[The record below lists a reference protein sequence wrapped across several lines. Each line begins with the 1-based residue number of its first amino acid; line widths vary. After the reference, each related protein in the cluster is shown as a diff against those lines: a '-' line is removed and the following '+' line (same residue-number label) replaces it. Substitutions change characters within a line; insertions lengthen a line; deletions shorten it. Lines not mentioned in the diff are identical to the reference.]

1 MDKKLGV
8 YICTGCG
15 IGDSLD
21 IEALKKVATKEF
33 KAPVCKTHPW
43 LCSVEGV
50 EMIKSDM
57 ANEGVNTLSIVAC
70 SPRVKYDVFDFGPG
84 LQDRV
89 NVREQVAWVLPA
101 NDEDTQMMAEDNM
114 RMGLVKLNKSTPPE
128 PYQAENMSKTVLV
141 VGGGF
146 AGMNA
151 AVGAA
156 QAGYPVL
163 LVEKEPV
170 LGGFMNKMNKRIR
183 PPYKELQS
191 VDLENQIKKVEAEP
205 NIKVFTSAQIE
216 KIAGGPGVFDVTIS
230 HNGSSTTERVGSVVQ
245 ATGWKPYDA
254 NKLEHLGYG
263 KFPNV
268 ITNVQM
274 EEMAKSGKIT
284 RPSDG
289 KEAKNVLFI
298 QCAGSRDEN
307 HLPYCSSVCCLV
319 SLKQATYVKEQDPEA
334 VVYILYKD
342 IRTPHQSEDFYRKVQ
357 RDGGIFIRGELN
369 SISED
374 GNKNLIVEANDAL
387 LNETIQLEELDL
399 VVLAVGLV
407 PTSIDE
413 TALNLDYRQ
422 GPGLP
427 VNKYGFPDSNFIC
440 FPYETQRTGIYT
452 AGCVRSPMETAL
464 AAEDA
469 TGAALKAIQCIES
482 TAIGSSTFPRSG
494 DMTYPE
500 FMMSRCT
507 QCKRCTEE
515 CPFGAIN
522 EDEKANPLPNTTRCR
537 RCGTCMGAC
546 PERIISFKN
555 YSVDMIGSMI
565 KGIEVPDADDE
576 KPRVIALICENDAY
590 PALDMAGIN
599 RIPIDPFYRF
609 IPVRCLGSVNLVWI
623 ADALA
628 KGIDGVI
635 LLGCRKG
642 DDYQCH
648 FIKGSEL
655 ANTRMEKISETLGRL
670 ALEPERVRVEE
681 ISVNDYDRLPVIL
694 NDFMAR
700 IKELEPNPYKGF

>member
-8 YICTGCG
+8 YICAGCG
-15 IGDSLD
+15 IGESLD

-33 KAPVCKTHPW
+33 KAPICKSHPW
-43 LCSVEGV
+43 LCGSEGL
-50 EMIKSDM
+50 ELIKADM
-57 ANEGVNTLSIVAC
+57 TNEGVNTLSLVAC
-70 SPRVKYDVFDFGPG
+70 SPRVKTNEFDFGPV
-84 LQDRV
+84 LLDRV

-101 NDEDTQMMAEDNM
+101 GDEDTQMMAEDQL
-114 RMGLVKLNKSTPPE
+114 RLGLIKLQKSTPPE
-128 PYQAENMSKTVLV
+128 PFQAENLSKTVLV

-146 AGMNA
+146 TGMNA
-151 AVGAA
+151 ALGAA
-156 QAGYPVL
+156 QAGYPVF
-163 LVEKEPV
+163 LVEREPV

-183 PPYKELQS
+183 PPYKELKP
-191 VDLENQIKKVEAEP
+191 VDLENQIKAIEAEP
-205 NIKVFTSAQIE
+205 NIKVFTSAQVE
-216 KIAGGPGVFDVTIS
+216 KLSGGPGVFDVTIS
-230 HNGSSTTERVGSVVQ
+230 QNGSSVTERAGAVVM

-263 KFPNV
+263 KFPDV

-274 EEMAKSGKIT
+274 EEMAKSGKIV

-289 KEAKNVLFI
+289 KAVKNVLFV

-319 SLKQATYVKEQDPEA
+319 SLKQATYVQEQDPEA
-334 VVYILYKD
+334 SVFILYKD
-342 IRTPHQSEDFYRKVQ
+342 IRTPHQSEDYYRKVQ
-357 RDGGIFIRGELN
+357 RDGGIFIRGELLGL
-369 SISED
+369 SA
-374 GNKNLIVEANDAL
+374 GGAGLTAEANDVL
-387 LNETIQLEELDL
+387 LNEQILLEDLDL
-399 VVLAVGLV
+399 VVLAVGMV
-407 PTSIDE
+407 PSTLDE
-413 TALNLDYRQ
+413 VALNLDYRQ
-422 GPGLP
+422 GPQLP
-427 VNKYGFPDSNFIC
+427 LNKYGFPDSNFIC
-440 FPYETQRTGIYT
+440 FPYETQRTGIYA
-452 AGCVRSPMETAL
+452 AGCVRAPMETAL
-464 AAEDA
+464 AGEDA
-469 TGAALKAIQCIES
+469 TGAALKGIQAIEA
-482 TAIGSSTFPRSG
+482 TAVGVATFPRSG

-500 FMMSRCT
+500 FFMSRCT

-522 EDEKANPLPNTTRCR
+522 EDEKANPIPFTTRCR

-599 RIPIDPFYRF
+599 RIPIDPFFRF
-609 IPVRCLGSVNLVWI
+609 IPVRCLGSINLVWI

-670 ALEPERVRVEE
+670 ALEPDRVAVEE
-681 ISVNDYDRLPVIL
+681 IAITDYERLPQIL
-694 NDFMAR
+694 KAFMDR
-700 IKELEPNPYKGF
+700 IKEMEPNPYKGF

>member
-21 IEALKKVATKEF
+21 IDALKKVATKEF
-33 KAPVCKTHPW
+33 KAPVCKTHSW
-43 LCSVEGV
+43 LCGTEGV
-50 EMIKSDM
+50 EMIKADV

-70 SPRVKYDVFDFGPG
+70 SPRVKYDVFEFGPV
-84 LQDRV
+84 LMDRV
-89 NVREQVAWVLPA
+89 NIREQVAWVLPA
-101 NDEDTQMMAEDNM
+101 GDEDTQMMAEDNM
-114 RMGLVKLNKSTPPE
+114 RMGLVKLNKSDLPQ
-128 PYQAENMSKTVLV
+128 PYQAENPSKTVLV

-156 QAGYPVL
+156 QAGYQVL

-183 PPYKELQS
+183 PPYKELKS
-191 VDLENQIKKVEAEP
+191 VDLEDQIKKLEAEP

-216 KIAGGPGVFDVTIS
+216 KIAGGPGTFDVTIS
-230 HNGSSTTERVGSVVQ
+230 QNGSSMTERVGSVVQ

-289 KEAKNVLFI
+289 KEVKNVLFI

-342 IRTPHQSEDFYRKVQ
+342 MRTPHQSEDFYRKVQ
-357 RDGGIFIRGELN
+357 KDGGIFIRGELN
-369 SISED
+369 TIAED
-374 GNKNLIVEANDAL
+374 GNKNLSVEASDAL
-387 LNETIQLEELDL
+387 LNENIQLEELDL
-399 VVLAVGLV
+399 VVLAVGMV

-427 VNKYGFPDSNFIC
+427 LNKYGFPDSNFIC

-452 AGCVRSPMETAL
+452 AGCVRSPMETAIC
-464 AAEDA
+464 AEDA
-469 TGAALKAIQCIES
+469 AGAALKTIQCIES
-482 TAIGSSTFPRSG
+482 TAIGASTFPRSG
-494 DMTYPE
+494 DLSYPE
-500 FMMSRCT
+500 FMMARCT

-522 EDEKANPLPNTTRCR
+522 EDEKANPLPNPTRCR

-681 ISVNDYDRLPVIL
+681 ISINDYDKLPVIL
-694 NDFMAR
+694 KSFMDR

>member
-21 IEALKKVATKEF
+21 IDALKKVGSKEF
-33 KAPVCKTHPW
+33 KAPICKTHSW
-43 LCSVEGV
+43 LCGTEGV
-50 EMIKSDM
+50 EMVKADI

-70 SPRVKYDVFDFGPG
+70 SPRVKYDVFDFGPV
-84 LQDRV
+84 LMDRV
-89 NVREQVAWVLPA
+89 NIREQVAWVLPA
-101 NDEDTQMMAEDNM
+101 GDEDTQMMAEDNM

-128 PYQAENMSKTVLV
+128 PYQAENLSKTVLV

-170 LGGFMNKMNKRIR
+170 LGGFMNKMNKRLR
-183 PPYKELQS
+183 PPYKELKP
-191 VDLENQIKKVEAEP
+191 VNLEDQIKKVEAES
-205 NIKVFTSAQIE
+205 NIKILTSAQIE
-216 KIAGGPGVFDVTIS
+216 KIAGGPGIFEVTIS
-230 HNGSSTTERVGSVVQ
+230 QNGSATTERVGSVVQ

-274 EEMAKSGKIT
+274 EEMAKNGKIT

-319 SLKQATYVKEQDPEA
+319 SLKQATYMKEQDPEA

-342 IRTPHQSEDFYRKVQ
+342 MRTPHQSEDFYRKVQ
-357 RDGGIFIRGELN
+357 KDGGIFIRGEFN
-369 SISED
+369 TISED
-374 GNKNLIVEANDAL
+374 GNNNLSVEASDAL
-387 LNETIQLEELDL
+387 LNEIIQLEELDL
-399 VVLAVGLV
+399 VVLAMGMV

-464 AAEDA
+464 CAEDA
-469 TGAALKAIQCIES
+469 TGAALKTIQCIES

-522 EDEKANPLPNTTRCR
+522 EDEKANPLPNITRCR

-565 KGIEVPDADDE
+565 KGIEVPDAEDE

-609 IPVRCLGSVNLVWI
+609 IPVRCLGSINLVWI

-670 ALEPERVRVEE
+670 ALEPDRVRVEE
-681 ISVNDYDRLPVIL
+681 ISINDYDKLPVIL
-694 NDFMAR
+694 NAFMTR

>member
-1 MDKKLGV
+1 MDQKLGV
-8 YICTGCG
+8 YICAGCG
-15 IGDSLD
+15 IGESLD
-21 IEALKKVATKEF
+21 IEALKKLATKEF
-33 KAPVCKTHPW
+33 KAPICKSHPW
-43 LCSVEGV
+43 LCGTEGL
-50 EMIKSDM
+50 EMIKADM
-57 ANEGVNTLSIVAC
+57 ANEGVNTMSLVAC
-70 SPRVKYDVFDFGPG
+70 SPRVKTNEFDFGPV
-84 LQDRV
+84 LMDRV

-101 NDEDTQMMAEDNM
+101 GDEDTQMMAEDQM
-114 RMGLVKLNKSTPPE
+114 RLGLIKLKKSTPPE
-128 PYQAENMSKTVLV
+128 PFQAENLSKAVLV

-146 AGMNA
+146 TGMNA
-151 AVGAA
+151 ALGAA
-156 QAGYPVL
+156 QAGYPVF
-163 LVEKEPV
+163 LVEREPA
-170 LGGFMNKMNKRIR
+170 LGGFMNKMNKRLR
-183 PPYKELQS
+183 PPYKELKP
-191 VDLENQIKKVEAEP
+191 VDLENQIKAIEAEP
-205 NIKVFTSAQIE
+205 NIKVFTSATVE
-216 KIAGGPGVFDVTIS
+216 KLSGGPGVFDVTIS
-230 HNGSSTTERVGSVVQ
+230 QNGSSVTERAGAVVM

-263 KFPNV
+263 KFPDV

-274 EEMAKSGKIT
+274 EEMAKSGKIV

-289 KEAKNVLFI
+289 KAVKNVLFI

-319 SLKQATYVKEQDPEA
+319 SLKQATYVQEQNPEA
-334 VVYILYKD
+334 SVFILYKD
-342 IRTPHQSEDFYRKVQ
+342 IRTPHQSEDYYRKVQ
-357 RDGGIFIRGELN
+357 RDGGIFIRGELLGL
-369 SISED
+369 SAGEA
-374 GNKNLIVEANDAL
+374 GLTAEANDVL
-387 LNETIQLEELDL
+387 LNEQVLLEDLDL
-399 VVLAVGLV
+399 VVLAVGMV
-407 PTSIDE
+407 PSTLE
-413 TALNLDYRQ
+413 EMALNLDYRQ
-422 GPGLP
+422 GPQLP
-427 VNKYGFPDSNFIC
+427 LNKYGFPDSNFIC
-440 FPYETQRTGIYT
+440 FPYETQRTGIYA
-452 AGCVRSPMETAL
+452 AGCVRAPMETAL
-464 AAEDA
+464 AGEDA
-469 TGAALKAIQCIES
+469 TGAALKCIQAIES
-482 TAIGSSTFPRSG
+482 TAIGAATFPRSG

-500 FMMSRCT
+500 FFMSRCT

-522 EDEKANPLPNTTRCR
+522 EDEKANPIPFTTRCR

-599 RIPIDPFYRF
+599 RIPIDPFFRF
-609 IPVRCLGSVNLVWI
+609 IPVRCLGSINLVWI

-670 ALEPERVRVEE
+670 ALEPDRVKVEE
-681 ISVNDYDRLPVIL
+681 IGIMDYERLPQIL
-694 NDFMAR
+694 KAFMDR
-700 IKELEPNPYKGF
+700 IKEMEPNPYKGF

>member
-8 YICTGCG
+8 YICGGCG

-21 IEALKKVATKEF
+21 LEALKKVATKEF
-33 KAPVCKTHPW
+33 KAPICKTQDW
-43 LCSVEGV
+43 LCGSEGV
-50 EMIKSDM
+50 EMIKADLT
-57 ANEGVNTLSIVAC
+57 NEGVNNLCLVAC
-70 SPRVKYDVFDFGPG
+70 SPRVKTEVFDFGAV
-84 LQDRV
+84 LMDRV

-101 NDEDTQMMAEDNM
+101 GDEDTQMMAEDQL
-114 RMGLVKLNKSTPPE
+114 RMSLTKLQKTTFPE
-128 PYQAENMSKTVLV
+128 PYLAENISKTVLV

-146 AGMNA
+146 TGLNA

-163 LVEKEPV
+163 LVEREAQ
-170 LGGFMNKMNKRIR
+170 LGGFMNKMNKRLR
-183 PPYKELQS
+183 PPYKELKP
-191 VDLENQIKKVEAEP
+191 VDLEEQIKKVEAEP
-205 NIKVFTSAQIE
+205 NIKIFTSARIE
-216 KIAGGPGVFDVTIS
+216 KISGGPGVFDVTIS
-230 HNGSSTTERVGSVVQ
+230 QNGASVTERAGSVIQ

-254 NKLEHLGYG
+254 AKLEHLGYG
-263 KFPNV
+263 KFTNV

-274 EEMAKSGKIT
+274 EEMAKGGKIT

-289 KEAKNVLFI
+289 REAKNVLFV

-319 SLKQATYVKEQDPEA
+319 SLKQATYVQEQNPEA
-334 VVYILYKD
+334 SVFILYKD
-342 IRTPHQSEDFYRKVQ
+342 MRTPHQSEDYYRKVQ
-357 RDGGIFIRGELN
+357 RDGAIFIRGEVLE
-369 SISED
+369 ISEE
-374 GNKNLIVEANDAL
+374 GGGLVVEANDAL
-387 LNETIQLEELDL
+387 LNEKVRLEDLDL
-399 VVLAVGLV
+399 IVLAVGMV
-407 PTSIDE
+407 PTAQEDV
-413 TALNLDYRQ
+413 ALNLDYRQ
-422 GPGLP
+422 GPSLP
-427 VNKYGFPDSNFIC
+427 VTKYGFPDSNFIC
-440 FPYETQRTGIYT
+440 FPYETQRTGIYA
-452 AGCVRSPMETAL
+452 AGCVRAPMETAI
-464 AAEDA
+464 AGEDA
-469 TGAALKAIQCIES
+469 AGAALKAIQALES
-482 TAIGSSTFPRSG
+482 TVGGFSTFPRSG

-500 FMMSRCT
+500 FFMSRCT

-522 EDEKANPLPNTTRCR
+522 EDEKANPIPNLTRCR

-555 YSVDMIGSMI
+555 YSIDMIGSMI

-609 IPVRCLGSVNLVWI
+609 IPVRCLGSINLVWI

-628 KGIDGVI
+628 KGIDGVL

-670 ALEPERVRVEE
+670 ALEPDRVAVEE
-681 ISVNDYDRLPVIL
+681 IGIMDYQRLPDIL
-694 NDFMAR
+694 KAFMDR
-700 IKELEPNPYKGF
+700 IKEMEPNPYKGF

>member
-8 YICTGCG
+8 YICSGCG

-21 IEALKKVATKEF
+21 LEALKKVATKEF
-33 KAPVCKTHPW
+33 KAPVCKTHAW
-43 LCSVEGV
+43 LCGTEGL
-50 EMIKSDM
+50 ELIKADLT
-57 ANEGVNTLSIVAC
+57 NEGVNNLCLVAC
-70 SPRVKYDVFDFGPG
+70 SPRVKTEVFDFGAV
-84 LQDRV
+84 LMDRV
-89 NVREQVAWVLPA
+89 NVREQVVWVLPA
-101 NDEDTQMMAEDNM
+101 GDEDTQMMAEDQL
-114 RMGLVKLNKSTPPE
+114 RMSLTKLQKTSFPE
-128 PYQAENMSKTVLV
+128 PYLAENVSKAILV

-146 AGMNA
+146 TGMNA
-151 AVGAA
+151 ALGAA

-163 LVEKEPV
+163 LVEREPQ

-183 PPYKELQS
+183 PPYKELKP
-191 VDLENQIKKVEAEP
+191 VGLEEQIQKVEAEP
-205 NIKVFTSAQIE
+205 NIKVFTSAEIE
-216 KIAGGPGVFDVTIS
+216 KISGGPGVYDVTIS
-230 HNGSSTTERVGSVVQ
+230 QNGASVTERAGSVIQ

-254 NKLEHLGYG
+254 AKLDHLGYG
-263 KFPNV
+263 KFTNV

-274 EEMAKSGKIT
+274 EEMAKGGKIT

-289 KEAKNVLFI
+289 QEAKNVLFI

-319 SLKQATYVKEQDPEA
+319 SLKQATYVQEQNAEA
-334 VVYILYKD
+334 SVFILYKD
-342 IRTPHQSEDFYRKVQ
+342 MRTPHQSEDYYRKVQ
-357 RDGGIFIRGELN
+357 RDGAIFIRGEVLE
-369 SISED
+369 ISEE
-374 GNKNLIVEANDAL
+374 GGGLVVEANDAL
-387 LNETIQLEELDL
+387 LDEKVRLENLDL
-399 VVLAVGLV
+399 IVLAVGMV
-407 PTSIDE
+407 PTAQDDV
-413 TALNLDYRQ
+413 ALNLDYRQ
-422 GPGLP
+422 GPSLP
-427 VNKYGFPDSNFIC
+427 VTKYGFPDSNFIC
-440 FPYETQRTGIYT
+440 FPYETQRTGIYA
-452 AGCVRSPMETAL
+452 AGCVRAPMETAI
-464 AAEDA
+464 AGEDA
-469 TGAALKAIQCIES
+469 AGAALKAIQAVEA
-482 TAIGSSTFPRSG
+482 TVVGFSTFPRSG

-500 FMMSRCT
+500 FFMSRCT

-522 EDEKANPLPNTTRCR
+522 EDEKANPIPNLTRCR

-555 YSVDMIGSMI
+555 YSIDMIGSMI

-599 RIPIDPFYRF
+599 RIPIDPFFRF
-609 IPVRCLGSVNLVWI
+609 IPVRCLGSINLVWI

-670 ALEPERVRVEE
+670 ALEPDRVAVEE
-681 ISVNDYDRLPVIL
+681 IAITDYERLPQIL
-694 NDFMAR
+694 KAFMDR
-700 IKELEPNPYKGF
+700 IKEMEPNPYKGF

>member
-1 MDKKLGV
+1 MEKKLGV

-15 IGDSLD
+15 IGESLD
-21 IEALKKVATKEF
+21 IEALKKVAAKEF
-33 KAPVCKTHPW
+33 KAPVCKAHPW
-43 LCSVEGV
+43 LCGAEGV
-50 EMIKSDM
+50 EMIKKDI
-57 ANEGVNTLSIVAC
+57 AEEGVNTLSIVAC
-70 SPRVKYDVFDFGPG
+70 SPRVKYDVFDFGPV
-84 LQDRV
+84 LLDRV

-101 NDEDTQMMAEDNM
+101 GDEDTQMMAEDNL
-114 RMGLVKLNKSTPPE
+114 RMGLIKLNKSELPQPYLPE
-128 PYQAENMSKTVLV
+128 NYSKTILV

-146 AGMNA
+146 TGMNA
-151 AVGAA
+151 ALGAA
-156 QAGYPVL
+156 QAGYPVV

-170 LGGFMNKMNKRIR
+170 LGGFMNKMHKRIR
-183 PPYKELQS
+183 PPYKELKE
-191 VDLENQIKKVEAEP
+191 VDLAEQIKKVEAEP
-205 NIKVFTSAQIE
+205 NIKILTSAVIE
-216 KIAGGPGVFDVTIS
+216 KISGGPGVFDVTIAQ
-230 HNGSSTTERVGSVVQ
+230 NGQTVTERVGSIIQ

-268 ITNVQM
+268 ITNIQM
-274 EEMAKSGKIT
+274 EEMAKNGKIT

-289 KEAKNVLFI
+289 KEVKSILFI
-298 QCAGSRDEN
+298 QCAGSRDPN

-334 VVYILYKD
+334 TVYILYKD
-342 IRTPHQSEDFYRKVQ
+342 MRTPHQSEDFYRKVQ
-357 RDGGIFIRGELN
+357 RDGAIFIRGELN
-369 SISED
+369 RIDEGADHGLS
-374 GNKNLIVEANDAL
+374 VEATDAL
-387 LNETIQLEELDL
+387 LNETIQLDELDL
-399 VVLAVGLV
+399 VVLAVGMV
-407 PTSIDE
+407 PTTLEES
-413 TALNLDYRQ
+413 ALNLEYRQ
-422 GPGLP
+422 GPALP

-440 FPYETQRTGIYT
+440 FPYETQRTGIYA
-452 AGCVRSPMETAL
+452 AGCVRSPMETAVC
-464 AAEDA
+464 AEDA
-469 TGAALKAIQCIES
+469 AGAALKGIQCVES
-482 TAIGSSTFPRSG
+482 TAIGASTFPRSG
-494 DMTYPE
+494 DLTYPE
-500 FMMSRCT
+500 FMMARCT

-522 EDEKANPLPNTTRCR
+522 EDEKANPLPNPTRCR

-565 KGIEVPDADDE
+565 KGIEVPDAEDE
-576 KPRVIALICENDAY
+576 KPRVVALICENDAY

-648 FIKGSEL
+648 FVKGSEL

-670 ALEPERVRVEE
+670 ALEPDRVRVEE
-681 ISVNDYDRLPVIL
+681 ISINDYDRLPVIL
-694 NDFMAR
+694 NEFMAK

>member
-8 YICTGCG
+8 YICAGCG
-15 IGDSLD
+15 IGESLD

-33 KAPVCKTHPW
+33 KAPVCKSHPW
-43 LCSVEGV
+43 LCGVEGV
-50 EMIKSDM
+50 EMIKTDM
-57 ANEGVNTLSIVAC
+57 AQEGVNTLSLVAC
-70 SPRVKYDVFDFGPG
+70 SPRVKTEVFDFAPS
-84 LQDRV
+84 LLDRV
-89 NVREQVAWVLPA
+89 NVREQVAWVLPGG
-101 NDEDTQMMAEDNM
+101 DEDTQMMAEDNL
-114 RMGLVKLNKSTPPE
+114 RMGLIKLNKSALPE
-128 PYQAENMSKTVLV
+128 PYQAENLSKTILV

-146 AGMNA
+146 SGMNA
-151 AVGAA
+151 AIGAA
-156 QAGYPVL
+156 KAGYPVV
-163 LVEKEPV
+163 LVEKEAS
-170 LGGFMNKMNKRIR
+170 LGGFLNKMNKRVR
-183 PPYKELQS
+183 PPYKELKPL
-191 VDLENQIKKVEAEP
+191 DLEEMIKKVEAEP
-205 NIKVFTSAQIE
+205 QLKILTSAQIE
-216 KIAGGPGVFDVTIS
+216 KIAGGPGGFDVTIAQ
-230 HNGSSTTERVGSVVQ
+230 NGSTLTERVGSVVQ

-254 NKLEHLGYG
+254 NKLGHLGYG

-268 ITNVQM
+268 ITSVQM
-274 EEMAKSGKIT
+274 EEMAKSGKII

-289 KEAKNVLFI
+289 KEVKNVLFI

-319 SLKQATYVKEQDPEA
+319 SLKQATYVKDQDPEA
-334 VVYILYKD
+334 TVYILYKD

-357 RDGGIFIRGELN
+357 RDGGIFIRGELTD
-369 SISED
+369 ISED
-374 GNKNLIVEANDAL
+374 GDKNLVVEADDVL
-387 LNETIQLEELDL
+387 LNEKIRLEELDL
-399 VVLAVGLV
+399 VVLAVGMV
-407 PTSIDE
+407 PATLEE
-413 TALNLDYRQ
+413 TGLNLDYRQ

-427 VNKYGFPDSNFIC
+427 VTKYGFPDSNFIC
-440 FPYETQRTGIYT
+440 FPYETQRTGIYA

-464 AAEDA
+464 CAEDA
-469 TGAALKAIQCIES
+469 TGAALKAIQCVES
-482 TAIGSSTFPRSG
+482 TAIGASTFPRAG

-500 FMMSRCT
+500 FMMQRCT

-522 EDEKANPLPNTTRCR
+522 EDEKANPLPNPTRCR

-565 KGIEVPDADDE
+565 KGIEVPDPEDE

-590 PALDMAGIN
+590 PVLDMAGIN
-599 RIPIDPFYRF
+599 RLPIDPFYRF

-670 ALEPERVRVEE
+670 ALEPDRVRVEE
-681 ISVNDYDRLPVIL
+681 ISINDYERLPNIL
-694 NDFMAR
+694 KNFMDR

>member
-21 IEALKKVATKEF
+21 IDALKKVASKEF
-33 KAPVCKTHPW
+33 KAPVCKTHSW
-43 LCSVEGV
+43 LCGTEGV
-50 EMIKSDM
+50 EMIKADV
-57 ANEGVNTLSIVAC
+57 AGEGVNTLSIVAC
-70 SPRVKYDVFDFGPG
+70 SPRVKYDVFEFGPV
-84 LQDRV
+84 LMDRV
-89 NVREQVAWVLPA
+89 NIREQVAWVLPA
-101 NDEDTQMMAEDNM
+101 GDEDTQMMAEDHM

-128 PYQAENMSKTVLV
+128 PYLAENLSKTVLV

-191 VDLENQIKKVEAEP
+191 VDLEDQIKKVEAET
-205 NIKVFTSAQIE
+205 NIKILTSAQIE
-216 KIAGGPGVFDVTIS
+216 KIAGGPGIFDVTIS
-230 HNGSSTTERVGSVVQ
+230 QNGASTTERVGSVVQ

-274 EEMAKSGKIT
+274 EEMAKNGKIT

-334 VVYILYKD
+334 AVYILYKD

-357 RDGGIFIRGELN
+357 KDGGIFIRGELN
-369 SISED
+369 SINED
-374 GNKNLIVEANDAL
+374 GNKNLIVEASDAL

-399 VVLAVGLV
+399 VVLAVGMV

-427 VNKYGFPDSNFIC
+427 LNKYRFPDSNFIC

-452 AGCVRSPMETAL
+452 AGCVRSPMETAIS
-464 AAEDA
+464 AEDA

-494 DMTYPE
+494 DLSYPE

-522 EDEKANPLPNTTRCR
+522 EDEKANPLPNLTRCR

-681 ISVNDYDRLPVIL
+681 ISINDYDRLPVIL

>member
-8 YICTGCG
+8 YICAGCG
-15 IGDSLD
+15 IGESLD
-21 IEALKKVATKEF
+21 IDALKKVATKEF
-33 KAPVCKTHPW
+33 KAPICKSHPW
-43 LCSVEGV
+43 LCGAEGL
-50 EMIKSDM
+50 EMIKADI
-57 ANEGVNTLSIVAC
+57 ANEGVNTLSLVAC
-70 SPRVKYDVFDFGPG
+70 SFRVKTEEFDFGPV
-84 LQDRV
+84 LMDRV

-101 NDEDTQMMAEDNM
+101 GDEDTQMMAEDQM
-114 RMGLVKLNKSTPPE
+114 RLGLIKLQKSTPPE
-128 PYQAENMSKTVLV
+128 PFQAENLSKTVLV

-146 AGMNA
+146 TGMNA
-151 AVGAA
+151 ALGAA

-163 LVEKEPV
+163 LVEREAQ
-170 LGGFMNKMNKRIR
+170 LGGFMTKMNKRLR
-183 PPYKELQS
+183 PPYKELKA
-191 VDLENQIKKVEAEP
+191 VDLENQIKAIEAET
-205 NIKVFTSAQIE
+205 NIKVFTSATVE
-216 KIAGGPGVFDVTIS
+216 KLSGGPGVFDVTIS
-230 HNGSSTTERVGSVVQ
+230 QNGSSVTERAGSVVM

-274 EEMAKSGKIT
+274 EEMAKGGKIT

-289 KEAKNVLFI
+289 QEAKNVLFI

-319 SLKQATYVKEQDPEA
+319 SLKQATYVQEQNDEA
-334 VVYILYKD
+334 SVFILYKD
-342 IRTPHQSEDFYRKVQ
+342 MRTPHQSEDYYRKVQ
-357 RDGGIFIRGELN
+357 KDGGIFIRGEVLE
-369 SISED
+369 ISEE
-374 GNKNLIVEANDAL
+374 GGGLVVEANDAL
-387 LNETIQLEELDL
+387 LNEKVRLENLDL
-399 VVLAVGLV
+399 VVLAVGMV
-407 PTSIDE
+407 PTTLE
-413 TALNLDYRQ
+413 EMALNLDYRQ
-422 GPGLP
+422 GPQLP
-427 VNKYGFPDSNFIC
+427 LNKYGFPDSNFIC
-440 FPYETQRTGIYT
+440 FPYETQRTGIYA
-452 AGCVRSPMETAL
+452 AGCVRAPMETAV
-464 AAEDA
+464 AGEDA
-469 TGAALKAIQCIES
+469 TGAALKSIQAIEA
-482 TAIGSSTFPRSG
+482 TAIGAATFPRSG
-494 DMTYPE
+494 DMTYPD
-500 FMMSRCT
+500 FFMSRCT

-522 EDEKANPLPNTTRCR
+522 EDEKANPIPFTTRCR

-599 RIPIDPFYRF
+599 RIPIDPFFRF
-609 IPVRCLGSVNLVWI
+609 IPVRCLGSINLVWI

-670 ALEPERVRVEE
+670 ALEPDRVAVEE
-681 ISVNDYDRLPVIL
+681 IAIMDYERLPQIL
-694 NDFMAR
+694 KAFMDR
-700 IKELEPNPYKGF
+700 IKEMEPNPYKGF

>member
-21 IEALKKVATKEF
+21 IDALKKVGSKEF
-33 KAPVCKTHPW
+33 KAPVCKTHSW
-43 LCSVEGV
+43 LCGTEGV
-50 EMIKSDM
+50 EMIKADV

-70 SPRVKYDVFDFGPG
+70 SPRVKYDVFDFGPV
-84 LQDRV
+84 LMDRV
-89 NVREQVAWVLPA
+89 NIREQVAWVLPA

-128 PYQAENMSKTVLV
+128 PYLAENLSKTVLV

-183 PPYKELQS
+183 PPYKELKP
-191 VDLENQIKKVEAEP
+191 VDLEDQIKKVEAEP
-205 NIKVFTSAQIE
+205 NIKILTSAQIE
-216 KIAGGPGVFDVTIS
+216 KIAGGPGIFDVTITQ
-230 HNGSSTTERVGSVVQ
+230 NGSSMTERVGSVVQ

-289 KEAKNVLFI
+289 KEVKNVLFI

-334 VVYILYKD
+334 AVYILYKD

-357 RDGGIFIRGELN
+357 KDGGIFIRGELN
-369 SISED
+369 AISED
-374 GNKNLIVEANDAL
+374 SNKNLIVEASDAL

-399 VVLAVGLV
+399 VVLAVGMV

-422 GPGLP
+422 GLGLP

-452 AGCVRSPMETAL
+452 AGCVRSPMETAIC
-464 AAEDA
+464 AEDA
-469 TGAALKAIQCIES
+469 TGAALKTIQCIES

-522 EDEKANPLPNTTRCR
+522 EDEKANPLPNLTRCR

-609 IPVRCLGSVNLVWI
+609 IPVRCLGSINLVWI

-681 ISVNDYDRLPVIL
+681 ISINDYDKLPVIL
-694 NDFMAR
+694 KSFMDR

>member
-1 MDKKLGV
+1 
-8 YICTGCG
+8 
-15 IGDSLD
+15 
-21 IEALKKVATKEF
+21 
-33 KAPVCKTHPW
+33 
-43 LCSVEGV
+43 
-50 EMIKSDM
+50 MIKADV
-57 ANEGVNTLSIVAC
+57 ANEGVNTFPSWPV
-70 SPRVKYDVFDFGPG
+70 RRG
-84 LQDRV
+84 LNMMSLISDLVLMDRV

-128 PYQAENMSKTVLV
+128 PYQAENLSKTVLV

-205 NIKVFTSAQIE
+205 NIKIFTSAQIE

-230 HNGSSTTERVGSVVQ
+230 QNGSSTTERVGSVVQ

-334 VVYILYKD
+334 AVYILYKD

-357 RDGGIFIRGELN
+357 KDGGIFIRGELN
-369 SISED
+369 AISED

-464 AAEDA
+464 TAEDA

-681 ISVNDYDRLPVIL
+681 ISINDYDRLPVIL
-694 NDFMAR
+694 NDFMTR

>member
-15 IGDSLD
+15 IEDALD
-21 IEALKKVATKEF
+21 IDALKKVATKEF

-43 LCSVEGV
+43 LCGAEGV
-50 EMIKSDM
+50 EMLKTDM

-70 SPRVKYDVFDFGPG
+70 SPRVKTEVFDFGPV

-89 NVREQVAWVLPA
+89 NVREQVAWVMPA
-101 NDEDTQMMAEDNM
+101 GEEDTQMMAEDHL

-128 PYQAENMSKTVLV
+128 PYLAENLSKSILV

-146 AGMNA
+146 SGMNA
-151 AVGAA
+151 ALGAA
-156 QAGYPVL
+156 QAGYPVI
-163 LVEKEPV
+163 LVEKEAQ
-170 LGGFMNKMNKRIR
+170 LGGFMNSMNKRVR
-183 PPYKELQS
+183 PPYKELIDL
-191 VDLENQIKKVEAEP
+191 DLEGQIKKVEAEA
-205 NIKVFTSAQIE
+205 NIKVLTSAQIE
-216 KIAGGPGVFDVTIS
+216 KISGGPGVFDVSIS
-230 HNGSSTTERVGSVVQ
+230 QNGSSATERVGSVVL

-254 NKLEHLGYG
+254 TKLDNLGYG

-274 EEMAKSGKIT
+274 EEMAKKGKIT

-334 VVYILYKD
+334 SVYVLYKD

-357 RDGGIFIRGELN
+357 RDGAIFIRGEMTG
-369 SISED
+369 ISED
-374 GNKNLIVEANDAL
+374 GNNGLIVEANDVL
-387 LNETIQLEELDL
+387 LNEQIRLEELDL
-399 VVLAVGLV
+399 VVLAVGMV
-407 PTSIDE
+407 PTSLDE

-427 VNKYGFPDSNFIC
+427 VTKYGFPDSHFIC
-440 FPYETQRTGIYT
+440 FPYETQRTGIYA
-452 AGCVRSPMETAL
+452 AGCVRSPMESAL
-464 AAEDA
+464 CGEDA
-469 TGAALKAIQCIES
+469 TGAAMKAVQCVEA
-482 TAIGSSTFPRSG
+482 TAIGASTFPRSG
-494 DMTYPE
+494 DLTYPE
-500 FMMSRCT
+500 FQMQRCT

-522 EDEKANPLPNTTRCR
+522 EDEKANPLPNITRCR

-555 YSVDMIGSMI
+555 YSVEMIGSMI

-599 RIPIDPFYRF
+599 RIPLDPFYRF
-609 IPVRCLGSVNLVWI
+609 IPVRCLGSINLVWI

-655 ANTRMEKISETLGRL
+655 ANTRMEKVSETLGRL
-670 ALEPERVRVEE
+670 ALEPDRVRVEE
-681 ISVNDYDRLPVIL
+681 VSINDYEKLPVVL
-694 NDFMAR
+694 KEFMDK

>member
-8 YICTGCG
+8 YICSGCG

-21 IEALKKVATKEF
+21 LEALKKVATKEF

-43 LCSVEGV
+43 LCGTEGV
-50 EMIKSDM
+50 EMIKADLT
-57 ANEGVNTLSIVAC
+57 NEGVNNLCLVAC
-70 SPRVKYDVFDFGPG
+70 SPRVKTEVFDFGAV
-84 LQDRV
+84 LMDRV

-101 NDEDTQMMAEDNM
+101 GDEDTQMMAEDQL
-114 RMGLVKLNKSTPPE
+114 RMGLTKLQKSTFPE
-128 PYQAENMSKTVLV
+128 PYLAENISKTVLV

-146 AGMNA
+146 TGMNA

-163 LVEKEPV
+163 LVEREAQ
-170 LGGFMNKMNKRIR
+170 LGGFMNKMNKRLR
-183 PPYKELQS
+183 PPYKELKP
-191 VDLENQIKKVEAEP
+191 VGLEEQIQKVEAEP
-205 NIKVFTSAQIE
+205 NIKVFTSATIE
-216 KIAGGPGVFDVTIS
+216 KISGGPGVYDVTIS
-230 HNGSSTTERVGSVVQ
+230 QNGASVTERAGAVIQ

-254 NKLEHLGYG
+254 AKLDHLGYG
-263 KFPNV
+263 KFANV

-274 EEMAKSGKIT
+274 EEMAKGGKIT

-289 KEAKNVLFI
+289 QEAKNVLFI

-319 SLKQATYVKEQDPEA
+319 SLKQATYVQEQNAEA
-334 VVYILYKD
+334 SVFILYKD
-342 IRTPHQSEDFYRKVQ
+342 MRTPHQSEDYYRKVQ
-357 RDGGIFIRGELN
+357 RDGGIFIRGEVLE
-369 SISED
+369 ISEE
-374 GNKNLIVEANDAL
+374 GGGLVVEADDAL
-387 LNETIQLEELDL
+387 LNEKVRLENLDL
-399 VVLAVGLV
+399 IVLAVGMV
-407 PTSIDE
+407 PTSLEDV
-413 TALNLDYRQ
+413 ALNLDYRQ
-422 GPGLP
+422 GPSLP
-427 VNKYGFPDSNFIC
+427 VTKYGFPDSNFIC
-440 FPYETQRTGIYT
+440 FPYETQRTGIYA
-452 AGCVRSPMETAL
+452 AGCVRAPMETAI
-464 AAEDA
+464 AGEDA
-469 TGAALKAIQCIES
+469 AGAALKAIQAVEA
-482 TAIGSSTFPRSG
+482 TVVGFSTFPRSG

-500 FMMSRCT
+500 FFMSRCT

-522 EDEKANPLPNTTRCR
+522 EDEKANPIPNLTRCR

-555 YSVDMIGSMI
+555 YSIDMIGSMI

-599 RIPIDPFYRF
+599 RIPIDPFFRF
-609 IPVRCLGSVNLVWI
+609 IPVRCLGSINLVWI

-670 ALEPERVRVEE
+670 ALEPDRVAVEE
-681 ISVNDYDRLPVIL
+681 IAITDYERLPQIL
-694 NDFMAR
+694 KAFMDR
-700 IKELEPNPYKGF
+700 IKEMEPNPYKGF

>member
-15 IGDSLD
+15 IGDSLK
-21 IEALKKVATKEF
+21 IEALQKVATKEF

-43 LCSVEGV
+43 LCSPEGL
-50 EMIKSDM
+50 ELIRNDM
-57 ANEGVNTLSIVAC
+57 ANEGVNTLSLVAC
-70 SPRVKYDVFDFGPG
+70 SPRVKTEVFDFPG
-84 LQDRV
+84 ALLDRV
-89 NVREQVAWVLPA
+89 NVREQVAWVLPP
-101 NDEDTQMMAEDNM
+101 NDEDTLMMAEDNI
-114 RMGLVKLNKSTPPE
+114 RLGLIKLQKSTLPE
-128 PYQAENMSKTVLV
+128 PYQAENLSKTILV

-163 LVEKEPV
+163 LVEREAQ
-170 LGGFMNKMNKRIR
+170 LGGFMTKMAKRLR
-183 PPYKELQS
+183 PPYKELVP
-191 VDLENQIKKVEAEP
+191 VDLEAKIKEVEGEA
-205 NIKVFTSAQIE
+205 NIKVFTSSRIE
-216 KIAGGPGVFDVTIS
+216 KLAGGPGVFDVTIS
-230 HNGSSTTERVGSVVQ
+230 QNGSSVTERVGSVVL
-245 ATGWKPYDA
+245 ATGWKAYDA
-254 NKLEHLGYG
+254 GKLEHLGYG
-263 KFPNV
+263 KYANV
-268 ITNVQM
+268 ITNIQM
-274 EEMAKSGKIT
+274 EEMAKAGKIT

-319 SLKQATYVKEQDPEA
+319 SLKQATYVKEQNPEA
-334 VVYILYKD
+334 SVYVLYKD
-342 IRTPHQSEDFYRKVQ
+342 IRTPHQSEDYYRKVQ
-357 RDGGIFIRGELN
+357 RDGGIFIRGELLE
-369 SISED
+369 ISED
-374 GNKNLIVEANDAL
+374 GNKNLAVEANDAL
-387 LNETIQLEELDL
+387 LNEKVRLEDLDL

-407 PTSIDE
+407 PTSLDQM
-413 TALNLDYRQ
+413 ALNLDYRQ

-427 VNKYGFPDSNFIC
+427 LNKYGFPDSNFIC
-440 FPYETQRTGIYT
+440 FPYETQRTGIYA

-464 AAEDA
+464 TAEDA
-469 TGAALKAIQCIES
+469 AGAGLKAIQCVET
-482 TAIGSSTFPRSG
+482 TALGASTFPRTG

-500 FMMSRCT
+500 FFMSRCT

-515 CPFGAIN
+515 CPFGSIN
-522 EDEKANPLPNTTRCR
+522 EDEKANPIPFTTRCR

-565 KGIEVPDADDE
+565 KGIEVPDPDDE

-599 RIPIDPFYRF
+599 RIPIDPFFRF

-635 LLGCRKG
+635 LLGCRRG

-670 ALEPERVRVEE
+670 ALEPERVQVAE
-681 ISVNDYDRLPVIL
+681 IGIMDYQRLPDL
-694 NDFMAR
+694 LKEFMDK
-700 IKELEPNPYKGF
+700 IKEMEPNPYKGF

>member
-8 YICTGCG
+8 YICEGCG
-15 IGDSLD
+15 IGESLD
-21 IEALKKVATKEF
+21 LAALKKVATKEF
-33 KAPVCKTHPW
+33 KAPICKSHPW
-43 LCSVEGV
+43 LCGAEGL
-50 EMIKSDM
+50 EMIKADL
-57 ANEGVNTLSIVAC
+57 ANEGVNTLSLVAC
-70 SPRVKYDVFDFGPG
+70 SPRVKTNEFDFGPV
-84 LQDRV
+84 LMDRV
-89 NVREQVAWVLPA
+89 NVREHVVWVLPA
-101 NDEDTQMMAEDNM
+101 GDEDTQMMAEDQM
-114 RMGLVKLNKSTPPE
+114 RLGLVKLQKSTPPE
-128 PYQAENMSKTVLV
+128 PFQAENLSKTVLV

-146 AGMNA
+146 TGMNA
-151 AVGAA
+151 ALGAA

-163 LVEKEPV
+163 LVEREPA
-170 LGGFMNKMNKRIR
+170 LGGFLNKMNKRVR
-183 PPYKELQS
+183 PPYKELKP
-191 VDLENQIKKVEAEP
+191 VDLEGQIKAIEAEP

-216 KIAGGPGVFDVTIS
+216 KLSGGPGVFDVTIS
-230 HNGSSTTERVGSVVQ
+230 QNGSSVTERAGSVVM

-263 KFPNV
+263 KFPDV
-268 ITNVQM
+268 ITNIQM

-284 RPSDG
+284 RPSNG
-289 KEAKNVLFI
+289 QEAKNVLFI

-319 SLKQATYVKEQDPEA
+319 SLKQATYVQEQNPEA
-334 VVYILYKD
+334 SVYILYKD
-342 IRTPHQSEDFYRKVQ
+342 IRTPHQSEDYYRKVQ
-357 RDGGIFIRGELN
+357 RDGGIFIRGELL
-369 SISED
+369 
-374 GNKNLIVEANDAL
+374 GLTAGGAGLTAEADDVL
-387 LNETIQLEELDL
+387 LNEKVLLEDLDL
-399 VVLAVGLV
+399 VVLAVGMV
-407 PTSIDE
+407 PTTLE
-413 TALNLDYRQ
+413 ELALNLDYRQ
-422 GPGLP
+422 GPQLP
-427 VNKYGFPDSNFIC
+427 LNKYGFPDSNFIC
-440 FPYETQRTGIYT
+440 FPYETQRTGIYA
-452 AGCVRSPMETAL
+452 AGCVRAPMETAL
-464 AAEDA
+464 AGEDA
-469 TGAALKAIQCIES
+469 TGAALKAVQAIES
-482 TAIGSSTFPRSG
+482 TAIGAATFPRSG

-500 FMMSRCT
+500 FFMSRCT

-522 EDEKANPLPNTTRCR
+522 EDEKANPIPFTTRCR

-576 KPRVIALICENDAY
+576 KPRVIALVCENDAY

-599 RIPIDPFYRF
+599 RIPIDPFFRF

-635 LLGCRKG
+635 LLGCKKG

-670 ALEPERVRVEE
+670 ALEPDRVAVEE
-681 ISVNDYDRLPVIL
+681 VSIMDYEKLPRVL
-694 NDFMAR
+694 KAFMDR
-700 IKELEPNPYKGF
+700 IKEMEPNPYKGF

>member
-1 MDKKLGV
+1 MDKKLGI

-15 IGDSLD
+15 IGESLN

-33 KAPVCKTHPW
+33 KTPICKTHSW
-43 LCSVEGV
+43 LCGAEGL
-50 EMIKSDM
+50 EMIKADM
-57 ANEGVNTLSIVAC
+57 AAEGVNTLSIVAC
-70 SPRVKYDVFDFGPG
+70 SPRVKTNEFDFGG
-84 LQDRV
+84 ALLDRV
-89 NVREQVAWVLPA
+89 NVREQVIWVLPP

-114 RMGLVKLNKSTPPE
+114 RMGLTKLQKSTPPE
-128 PYQAENMSKTVLV
+128 PYQAENLSKAVLV

-151 AVGAA
+151 ALGAA

-163 LVEKEPV
+163 LVEREAA
-170 LGGFMNKMNKRIR
+170 LGGFLNKMNKRLR
-183 PPYKELQS
+183 PPYKELKP
-191 VDLENQIKKVEAEP
+191 VDLEDQIKKVEAEP
-205 NIKVFTSAQIE
+205 NIKVFTSSQIE
-216 KIAGGPGVFDVTIS
+216 KLSGGPGVYDVTIS
-230 HNGSSTTERVGSVVQ
+230 QNGSQVTERAGSVVL

-254 NKLEHLGYG
+254 GKLEHLGYG
-263 KFPNV
+263 KFANV
-268 ITNVQM
+268 ITNIQM
-274 EEMAKSGKIT
+274 EEMAKKGKIT

-289 KEAKNVLFI
+289 KEAKNVLFLP
-298 QCAGSRDEN
+298 CAGSRDEK

-319 SLKQATYVKEQDPEA
+319 SLKQATYVKDQNPEA
-334 VVYILYKD
+334 AVFILYKD
-342 IRTPHQSEDFYRKVQ
+342 IRTPHQSEDYYRKVQ
-357 RDGGIFIRGELN
+357 RDGGIFIRGELLE
-369 SISED
+369 ISED
-374 GNKNLIVEANDAL
+374 GDQNLVVEANDAL
-387 LNETIQLEELDL
+387 LNEKVRLEDLDL

-407 PTSIDE
+407 PTTLDE

-422 GPGLP
+422 GPALP
-427 VNKYGFPDSNFIC
+427 LTKYGFPDSNFIC
-440 FPYETQRTGIYT
+440 FPYETQRTGIYA

-464 AAEDA
+464 TAEDA
-469 TGAALKAIQCIES
+469 AGAALKAIQCVES
-482 TAIGSSTFPRSG
+482 TAIGAATFPRSG

-500 FMMSRCT
+500 FFMSRCT

-522 EDEKANPLPNTTRCR
+522 EDEKANPIPFTTRCR

-590 PALDMAGIN
+590 PALDMAGIK

-609 IPVRCLGSVNLVWI
+609 IPVRCLGSINLVWI

-655 ANTRMEKISETLGRL
+655 ANTRMEKIAETLGRL
-670 ALEPERVRVEE
+670 ALEPDRVRVEE
-681 ISVNDYDRLPVIL
+681 IGIMDVDRLPQL
-694 NDFMAR
+694 LKEFMDK
-700 IKELEPNPYKGF
+700 IKEMEPNPYKGF

>member
-15 IGDSLD
+15 IGESLD
-21 IEALKKVATKEF
+21 IDALKKVASKEF
-33 KAPVCKTHPW
+33 KAPVCKTHSW
-43 LCSVEGV
+43 LCGTEGV
-50 EMIKSDM
+50 EMIKADV
-57 ANEGVNTLSIVAC
+57 AGDGVNTLSIVAC
-70 SPRVKYDVFDFGPG
+70 SPRVKYDVFDFGPV
-84 LQDRV
+84 LMDRV
-89 NVREQVAWVLPA
+89 NIREQVAWVLPA
-101 NDEDTQMMAEDNM
+101 GDEDTQMMAEDNM

-128 PYQAENMSKTVLV
+128 PYQAENLSKTVLV

-163 LVEKEPV
+163 LVEKEAN

-183 PPYKELQS
+183 PPYKELKP
-191 VDLENQIKKVEAEP
+191 VDLEDQIKKVEAEP
-205 NIKVFTSAQIE
+205 NIKIFTSAQIE

-230 HNGSSTTERVGSVVQ
+230 QNGSSTTERVGSVIQ

-274 EEMAKSGKIT
+274 EEMAKNGKIT

-307 HLPYCSSVCCLV
+307 HLAYCSSVCCLV

-334 VVYILYKD
+334 AVYILYKD

-357 RDGGIFIRGELN
+357 KDGGIFIRGELN
-369 SISED
+369 AISED
-374 GNKNLIVEANDAL
+374 GNKNLSVEASDAL

-399 VVLAVGLV
+399 VVLAVGMV

-452 AGCVRSPMETAL
+452 AGCVRSPMETAIC
-464 AAEDA
+464 AEDA
-469 TGAALKAIQCIES
+469 TGAALKTIQCIES

-522 EDEKANPLPNTTRCR
+522 EDEKANPLPNLTRCR

-609 IPVRCLGSVNLVWI
+609 ISVRCLGSVNLVWI

-681 ISVNDYDRLPVIL
+681 ISINDYDRLPVIL

>member
-21 IEALKKVATKEF
+21 IDALKKVATKEF
-33 KAPVCKTHPW
+33 KAPVCKTHSW
-43 LCSVEGV
+43 LCGSEGV
-50 EMIKSDM
+50 EMIKADV
-57 ANEGVNTLSIVAC
+57 ANEGVNTLSLAAC
-70 SPRVKYDVFDFGPG
+70 SPRVKYDVFDFGPV
-84 LQDRV
+84 LMDRV
-89 NVREQVAWVLPA
+89 NLREQVAWVLPA

-128 PYQAENMSKTVLV
+128 PYQAENLSKTVLV

-205 NIKVFTSAQIE
+205 NIKIFTSAQIE

-334 VVYILYKD
+334 AVYILYKD

-357 RDGGIFIRGELN
+357 KDGGIFIRGELN
-369 SISED
+369 AISED

-399 VVLAVGLV
+399 VVLAVGMV
-407 PTSIDE
+407 PTSINE

-452 AGCVRSPMETAL
+452 AGCVRSPMETAIS
-464 AAEDA
+464 AEDA

-522 EDEKANPLPNTTRCR
+522 EDEKANPLPSITRCR

-628 KGIDGVI
+628 KGVDGVI

-681 ISVNDYDRLPVIL
+681 ISINDYERLPVIL
-694 NDFMAR
+694 NDFMTR

>member
-15 IGDSLD
+15 IGESLD
-21 IEALKKVATKEF
+21 IDALKKVATKEF
-33 KAPVCKTHPW
+33 KAPVCKTHEW
-43 LCSVEGV
+43 LCGAEGV
-50 EMIKSDM
+50 EMIKADM
-57 ANEGVNTLSIVAC
+57 ANEGVNTLSLVAC
-70 SPRVKYDVFDFGPG
+70 SPRVKTDVFDFAPA
-84 LQDRV
+84 LLDRV
-89 NVREQVAWVLPA
+89 NVREQVTWVLPA
-101 NDEDTQMMAEDNM
+101 GDEDTQMMAEDQM

-128 PYQAENMSKTVLV
+128 PYQVENLSKAILV

-146 AGMNA
+146 TGMNA
-151 AVGAA
+151 ALGAA
-156 QAGYPVL
+156 QAGYSVL
-163 LVEKEPV
+163 LVEKEAS
-170 LGGFMNKMNKRIR
+170 LGGFLNKMNKRVR
-183 PPYKELQS
+183 PPYKELQT
-191 VDLENQIKKVEAEP
+191 VGLEDQIKKVEAES
-205 NIKVFTSAQIE
+205 NIKVLTSAKIE
-216 KIAGGPGVFDVTIS
+216 KVAGGPGSFDVTIS
-230 HNGSSTTERVGSVVQ
+230 QNGSSITERAGSIVM

-254 NKLEHLGYG
+254 NKLENLGYG

-289 KEAKNVLFI
+289 QEAKSVLFL

-334 VVYILYKD
+334 AVYILYKD
-342 IRTPHQSEDFYRKVQ
+342 MRTPHQSEDFYRKVQ
-357 RDGGIFIRGELN
+357 KDGGIFIRGELIE
-369 SISED
+369 ISEG
-374 GNKNLIVEANDAL
+374 GNNSLVVEANDAL
-387 LNETIQLEELDL
+387 LNETVRLEDLDL
-399 VVLAVGLV
+399 VVLATGLV

-413 TALNLDYRQ
+413 MALNLDYRQ

-427 VNKYGFPDSNFIC
+427 LNKYGFPDSNFIC

-452 AGCVRSPMETAL
+452 AGCVRSPMESAL
-464 AAEDA
+464 SAEDA
-469 TGAALKAIQCIES
+469 TGAALKAVQCVEA
-482 TAIGSSTFPRSG
+482 TAIGASTFPRSG
-494 DMTYPE
+494 DLTYPE
-500 FMMSRCT
+500 FMMARCT

-522 EDEKANPLPNTTRCR
+522 EDEKANPLPNPNRCR

-546 PERIISFKN
+546 PERIISFRN

-609 IPVRCLGSVNLVWI
+609 IPVRCLGSINLVWI

-670 ALEPERVRVEE
+670 ALEPDRVRVEE
-681 ISVNDYDRLPVIL
+681 VSINDYDRLPQIL
-694 NDFMAR
+694 KAFMDR

>member
-1 MDKKLGV
+1 
-8 YICTGCG
+8 
-15 IGDSLD
+15 
-21 IEALKKVATKEF
+21 
-33 KAPVCKTHPW
+33 
-43 LCSVEGV
+43 
-50 EMIKSDM
+50 
-57 ANEGVNTLSIVAC
+57 
-70 SPRVKYDVFDFGPG
+70 
-84 LQDRV
+84 
-89 NVREQVAWVLPA
+89 
-101 NDEDTQMMAEDNM
+101 
-114 RMGLVKLNKSTPPE
+114 
-128 PYQAENMSKTVLV
+128 
-141 VGGGF
+141 
-146 AGMNA
+146 
-151 AVGAA
+151 
-156 QAGYPVL
+156 
-163 LVEKEPV
+163 
-170 LGGFMNKMNKRIR
+170 MNKMNKRIR
-183 PPYKELQS
+183 PPYKELKP
-191 VDLENQIKKVEAEP
+191 VDLEDQIKKVEAEP
-205 NIKVFTSAQIE
+205 NIKILTSAQVE
-216 KIAGGPGVFDVTIS
+216 KIAGGPGIFDVTIS
-230 HNGSSTTERVGSVVQ
+230 QNGSSTTERVGSVVQ

-334 VVYILYKD
+334 AVYILYKD
-342 IRTPHQSEDFYRKVQ
+342 MTTPHQSEDFYRKVQ
-357 RDGGIFIRGELN
+357 KDGGIFIRGELN
-369 SISED
+369 AISED
-374 GNKNLIVEANDAL
+374 GSNNLIVEANDAL

-399 VVLAVGLV
+399 VVLAVGMV

-427 VNKYGFPDSNFIC
+427 LNKYGFPDSNFIC

-452 AGCVRSPMETAL
+452 AGCVRSPMETAIC
-464 AAEDA
+464 AEDA
-469 TGAALKAIQCIES
+469 AGAALKTIQCIES
-482 TAIGSSTFPRSG
+482 TAIGASTFPRSG
-494 DMTYPE
+494 DLSYPE

-522 EDEKANPLPNTTRCR
+522 EDEKANPLPNLTRCR

-599 RIPIDPFYRF
+599 RIAIDPFYRF

-681 ISVNDYDRLPVIL
+681 ISINDYDKLPVIL
-694 NDFMAR
+694 KSFMDR

>member
-21 IEALKKVATKEF
+21 IDALKKVASKEF
-33 KAPVCKTHPW
+33 KAPVCKTHSW
-43 LCSVEGV
+43 LCGTEGV
-50 EMIKSDM
+50 EMIKADV
-57 ANEGVNTLSIVAC
+57 AGDGVNTLSIVAC
-70 SPRVKYDVFDFGPG
+70 SPRVKYDVFEFGPV
-84 LQDRV
+84 LMDRV
-89 NVREQVAWVLPA
+89 NIREQVIWVLPA
-101 NDEDTQMMAEDNM
+101 GDEDTQMMAEDNM

-128 PYQAENMSKTVLV
+128 PYLAENLSKTVLV

-163 LVEKEPV
+163 LVEKEAT

-216 KIAGGPGVFDVTIS
+216 KIAGGPGTFDVTIS
-230 HNGSSTTERVGSVVQ
+230 QNGSSTTERVGSVIQ

-289 KEAKNVLFI
+289 KEAKNVLFV

-334 VVYILYKD
+334 AVYILYKD

-357 RDGGIFIRGELN
+357 KDGGIFIRGELN
-369 SISED
+369 AISED

-427 VNKYGFPDSNFIC
+427 LNKYGFPDSNFIC

-464 AAEDA
+464 SAEDA

-522 EDEKANPLPNTTRCR
+522 EDEKANPLPNISRCR

-555 YSVDMIGSMI
+555 FSVDMIGSMI

-628 KGIDGVI
+628 KGVDGVI

-655 ANTRMEKISETLGRL
+655 ANTRMEKIAETLGRL

-681 ISVNDYDRLPVIL
+681 ISINDYERLPVIL
-694 NDFMAR
+694 KSFMDR

>member
-15 IGDSLD
+15 IGESLD
-21 IEALKKVATKEF
+21 IDALKKVAIKG
-33 KAPVCKTHPW
+33 KAPVCKTHEW
-43 LCSVEGV
+43 LCGPEGV
-50 EMIKSDM
+50 EMIKADM
-57 ANEGVNTLSIVAC
+57 ANEGVNTISLVAC
-70 SPRVKYDVFDFGPG
+70 SPRVKTDVFDFAPA
-84 LQDRV
+84 LLDRV
-89 NVREQVAWVLPA
+89 NVREQVTWVLPA
-101 NDEDTQMMAEDNM
+101 DDEDTQMMAEDQL
-114 RMGLVKLNKSTPPE
+114 RMGLVKLNKSTPAE
-128 PYQAENMSKTVLV
+128 PYQVENLSKAILV

-146 AGMNA
+146 TGMNA
-151 AVGAA
+151 ALGAA
-156 QAGYPVL
+156 QAGYPVF
-163 LVEKEPV
+163 LVEKEAS
-170 LGGFMNKMNKRIR
+170 LGGFMNKMNKRVR
-183 PPYKELQS
+183 PPYKELKS
-191 VDLENQIKKVEAEP
+191 VDLEEQIKKVEAES
-205 NIKVFTSAQIE
+205 NIKVFTSAKIE
-216 KIAGGPGVFDVTIS
+216 KVAGGPGAFDVTIS
-230 HNGSSTTERVGSVVQ
+230 QNGSSTTERAGSIVM

-254 NKLEHLGYG
+254 NKLENLGYG

-289 KEAKNVLFI
+289 QEAKSVLFL

-319 SLKQATYVKEQDPEA
+319 SLKQATYVKEQDPDA
-334 VVYILYKD
+334 AVYILYKD
-342 IRTPHQSEDFYRKVQ
+342 MRTPHQSEDFYRKVQ
-357 RDGGIFIRGELN
+357 KDGGIFIRGELVE
-369 SISED
+369 ISEG
-374 GNKNLIVEANDAL
+374 GNNSLVVEANDAL
-387 LNETIQLEELDL
+387 LNETIRLEELDL
-399 VVLAVGLV
+399 VVLATGLV

-413 TALNLDYRQ
+413 MALNLDYRQ

-427 VNKYGFPDSNFIC
+427 LNKYGFPDSNFIC

-464 AAEDA
+464 SAEDA
-469 TGAALKAIQCIES
+469 GGAALKAIQCVEA
-482 TAIGSSTFPRSG
+482 TAIGASTFPRSG
-494 DMTYPE
+494 DLTYPE
-500 FMMSRCT
+500 FMMQRCT

-522 EDEKANPLPNTTRCR
+522 EDEKANPLPNPNRCR

-546 PERIISFKN
+546 PERIISFRN

-609 IPVRCLGSVNLVWI
+609 IPVRCLGSINLVWI

-670 ALEPERVRVEE
+670 ALEPDRVRVEE
-681 ISVNDYDRLPVIL
+681 VSINDYDKLPMVL
-694 NDFMAR
+694 KEFMDR